1 MLLVLVPMRLAA
13 QVPSSHPA
21 LDSASAARAAWGR
34 MNTARRAGDLITA
47 RAEALRAATAWPTQP
62 AYQWVRAVLASRTGY
77 TVGPLAA
84 LQAYAALGL
93 GRDLSSDSALAALR
107 GAPGFDAVRAAHDR
121 NRAPVARGAVRREV
135 RDSTLWPEGVDYD
148 PRTGDFLLASVR
160 RRTLVRVARDGS
172 ARQLWP
178 DGANGVGAMLGVR
191 VDAAGRDIWAT
202 TSGMPQMEG
211 WTPADSAIAALLRID
226 ARTGRIERRWDL
238 PLAPRGHVLGDLALG
253 PHGDVYLT
261 DSYEPVLYRLRPGAD
276 TLERI
281 THPLF
286 RSLQGMAA
294 TDDDRFVYV
303 ADYSRG
309 LLRVRL
315 ADGDVRRV
323 GAAPG
328 SDTRGCDGIVLHRGA
343 IVAVQNGAS
352 PARIVRFVLNT
363 AGDSIVATQLLDRNP
378 TLSPEPTIGTMMGDR
393 FVYVANS
400 QWEEFDDAGRL
411 KPGARLTRPRLVAV
425 PVPHGMP

>member
-1 MLLVLVPMRLAA
+1 MPAQRAQVAALLLLLV
-13 QVPSSHPA
+13 
-21 LDSASAARAAWGR
+21 ASAP
-34 MNTARRAGDLITA
+34 
-47 RAEALRAATAWPTQP
+47 LRVGAQE
-62 AYQWVRAVLASRTGY
+62 SR
-77 TVGPLAA
+77 
-84 LQAYAALGL
+84 
-93 GRDLSSDSALAALR
+93 DS
-107 GAPGFDAVRAAHDR
+107 
-121 NRAPVARGAVRREV
+121 VARGILLRELA
-135 RDSTLWPEGVDYD
+135 DSTLWPEGVDRD
-148 PRTGDFLLASVR
+148 PRTGDFYVASVR
-160 RRTLVRVARDGS
+160 HRTIIRLMANG
-172 ARQLWP
+172 AEHELWP
-178 DGANGVGAMLGVR
+178 RDDPRLGAMLGVR
-191 VDAAGRDIWAT
+191 VDPRQRVVWAT

-226 ARTGRIERRWDL
+226 ARTGRIVRRWDL

-253 PHGDVYLT
+253 PRGDVYMT

-315 ADGDVRRV
+315 ADGDVRRLGV
-323 GAAPG
+323 ASGT
-328 SDTRGCDGIVLHRGA
+328 DTRGCDGIVLHRGA
-343 IVAVQNGAS
+343 LVAVQNGAS
-352 PARIVRFVLNT
+352 PARIVRFVLNA
-363 AGDSIVATQLLDRNP
+363 AGDSIVATQLLDRNAA
-378 TLSPEPTIGTMMGDR
+378 LAPEPTIGTMMGER

-411 KPGARLTRPRLVAV
+411 KAGARLTRPRLVAV
-425 PVPHGMP
+425 PVPRGTP